1 MLSID
6 QLHNERLSCPHFI
19 LRAGEIVSVSGES
32 GSGKSVFLR
41 AIADLDPNV
50 GEVTL
55 EGESRDVVP
64 AQKWRKMVSYLA
76 ADSGWWHEQVA
87 AHFAD
92 LPAAQAWLPKLR
104 LKENLLEREVQ
115 RLSGGERQ
123 RLALLRALLL
133 SPKVLLLDEPTSA
146 LDPEAVKALEQVLK
160 DFCKQGGAVLMI
172 THDPAQAA
180 RLANRQLQVVAGVVS
195 EVSA

>member
-1 MLSID
+1 MLSIRHL
-6 QLHNERLSCPHFI
+6 QNAHLNCPA
-19 LRAGEIVSVSGES
+19 LNLQAGEIVSVSGES
-32 GSGKSVFLR
+32 GAGKSVFLR
-41 AIADLDPNV
+41 AIADLDPNQ
-50 GEVTL
+50 GEVRL
-55 EGESRDVVP
+55 GDQRRDDLP
-64 AQKWRKMVSYLA
+64 APLWRQQVCYLA
-76 ADSGWWHEQVA
+76 ADSGWWHEEVA

-92 LPAAQAWLPKLR
+92 IPAATAWLAKLR
-104 LKENLLEREVQ
+104 LKESLLAREVQ

-146 LDPEAVKALEQVLK
+146 LDPEAVKAVEQVLK

-180 RLANRQLQVVAGVVS
+180 RLASRHLQVAAGAVS

>member
-6 QLHNERLSCPHFI
+6 RLHNERLNCPHF
-19 LRAGEIVSVSGES
+19 LLNAGEIVSVSGES

-50 GEVTL
+50 GEVSL
-55 EGESRDVVP
+55 EGESRDALSAPV
-64 AQKWRKMVSYLA
+64 WRRKVSYLA
-76 ADSGWWHEQVA
+76 ADSGWWHEEVA

-92 LPAAQAWLPKLR
+92 LPAARAWLPRLR

-146 LDPEAVKALEQVLK
+146 LDPEAVKAVEQVLL
-160 DFCKQGGAVLMI
+160 DYCKQGRAVLMI

-180 RLANRQLQVVAGVVS
+180 RLASRHLQVAAGVVS